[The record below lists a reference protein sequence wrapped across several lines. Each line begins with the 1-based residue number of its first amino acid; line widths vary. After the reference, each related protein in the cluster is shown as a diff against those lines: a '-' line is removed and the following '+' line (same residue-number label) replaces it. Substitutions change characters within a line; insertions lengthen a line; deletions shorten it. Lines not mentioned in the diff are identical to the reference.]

1 MGAPNLWENCLD
13 RLVDFGH
20 AVGQN
25 LEMKALGSS
34 QELMH
39 GEAVATDMAF
49 MTVLSNVMGNLSDSD
64 RDRILR
70 ILYTCG
76 LPTYHPMLTRDF
88 FKDAME
94 DRIKNSM
101 GMRLPLPVGVGKA
114 RMFNDVTNAQ
124 FEATFP
130 LWERLCA
137 ENTVKVGP
145 KVTESGNPEDYVA
158 TQIVSEITDAVETKT
173 CVEDAL
179 GQLKAMT
186 VVVADTGDVDAI
198 RRLQPEDATTNPTLL
213 LQAVSGANGE
223 ALLDRAIQAAHESG
237 TSEDEALV
245 SDVCDRLAVLVG
257 CDILR
262 VVKGLVS
269 TEVDADLSF
278 DTNATLAK
286 ARRLMQLYKD
296 AGIDTSRVLIKL
308 GSTWESIEAC
318 RKLEQEGIRC
328 NMTLIFSFA
337 QAVAC
342 AEAGATLISPFVGR
356 ILDWYKKAEG
366 RDFATDDDPG
376 VLSVQRIYKYYKQ
389 NGHKTVV
396 MGASF
401 RNTGEILALAGCD
414 KLTIGPKF
422 LDELKQK
429 NEVVERRLDPKIA
442 LVAERVPRLTA
453 GSLDEAQFRRH
464 HNEDAMATE
473 KLAEGIRGFA
483 KDLIKLKDLVRARIA
498 AGYNA

>member
-1 MGAPNLWENCLD
+1 
-13 RLVDFGH
+13 
-20 AVGQN
+20 
-25 LEMKALGSS
+25 
-34 QELMH
+34 
-39 GEAVATDMAF
+39 MA
-49 MTVLSNVMGNLSDSD
+49 S
-64 RDRILR
+64 
-70 ILYTCG
+70 
-76 LPTYHPMLTRDF
+76 
-88 FKDAME
+88 
-94 DRIKNSM
+94 
-101 GMRLPLPVGVGKA
+101 
-114 RMFNDVTNAQ
+114 
-124 FEATFP
+124 
-130 LWERLCA
+130 
-137 ENTVKVGP
+137 
-145 KVTESGNPEDYVA
+145 
-158 TQIVSEITDAVETKT
+158 AVEGAKA
-173 CVEDAL
+173 CAGDAL
-179 GQLKAMT
+179 EQLKLMT

-213 LQAVSGANGE
+213 LQAVSGANGA
-223 ALLDRAIQAAHESG
+223 ALLDRAVKAAQEG
-237 TSEDEALV
+237 GIGQGEALV

-257 CDILR
+257 CDILG
-262 VVKGLVS
+262 VVSGLVS

-286 ARRLMQLYKD
+286 ARRLTQLYNE
-296 AGIDTSRVLIKL
+296 AGVDTSRVLIKL

-366 RDFATDDDPG
+366 RDFTPNEDPG

-422 LDELKQK
+422 LDEMKQM
-429 NEVVERRLDPKIA
+429 NEVVERCLDPQMA
-442 LVAERVPRLTA
+442 LNAEKVQRLTD
-453 GSLDEAQFRRH
+453 GLLDEEKFRWH

-498 AGYNA
+498 GGYKA